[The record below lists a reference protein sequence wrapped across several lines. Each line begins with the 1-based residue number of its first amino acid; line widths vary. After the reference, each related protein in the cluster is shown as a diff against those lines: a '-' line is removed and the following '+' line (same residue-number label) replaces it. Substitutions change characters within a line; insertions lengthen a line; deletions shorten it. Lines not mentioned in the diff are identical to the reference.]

1 MKLRLILFA
10 FILSSQIT
18 IAQSS
23 PDQIID
29 KFFQDLV
36 TEKPDKVIDNF
47 YTHMPWVTNIKDE
60 ITKLKTN
67 FKTLQDYFGK
77 YSGHAV
83 ITKKEIGGGALVVYT
98 YLVKYERQPVRF
110 TFKFYKPKDTWLAY
124 GFSYD
129 MSLDEELD
137 QSVKLQ
143 NIR

>member
-1 MKLRLILFA
+1 MKSFFFLIAFMFA
-10 FILSSQIT
+10 TQFSF
-18 IAQSS
+18 AQST
-23 PDQIID
+23 PDQIVD

-36 TEKPDKVIDNF
+36 NEKPDQVIDNF
-47 YTHMPWVTNIKDE
+47 YTHMPWVVNIKDE
-60 ITKLKTN
+60 IAKLKTN

-77 YSGHAV
+77 YCGQAL
-83 ITKKEIGGGALVVYT
+83 IGKKEIGGGALVIYT

-110 TFKFYKPKDTWLAY
+110 TFKFYKPKDTWLSY

-143 NIR
+143 NMR